1 MTTQLWGLHNNRPEL
16 DIVPNGFVSIGW
28 AAVGDLSR
36 VPGDRESFKEA
47 LKAAYPDYKE
57 RAIPVAAGVLYRFVH
72 AMSLGD
78 LIVYPHRPDSTIS
91 IGRVTGAY
99 RWDAG
104 GGEHPHRRDVRWLV
118 TEIPRQ
124 EFSQAALYEIG
135 SAVTLFG
142 VRRYAR
148 EFLARIPD
156 VSAVSTGVD
165 RGAADEAE
173 VAEDA
178 PNAERIEDWTRDY
191 IIQALLN
198 GLSGQEFEHFTADL
212 LRAMGYQARV
222 TQTSGDGGIDVIAY
236 KDSLGLEPPIIKV
249 QCKRTLG
256 TQGSQTVQQLTGA
269 LAPGGGELGL
279 FVTLGAFSADA
290 KHIERTRQDI
300 RLIGGKELIEL
311 IFANYVRL
319 SQKWQRLLPMRQ
331 VYVVDSD
338 PETE

>member
-1 MTTQLWGLHNNRPEL
+1 
-16 DIVPNGFVSIGW
+16 
-28 AAVGDLSR
+28 
-36 VPGDRESFKEA
+36 
-47 LKAAYPDYKE
+47 
-57 RAIPVAAGVLYRFVH
+57 
-72 AMSLGD
+72 
-78 LIVYPHRPDSTIS
+78 
-91 IGRVTGAY
+91 
-99 RWDAG
+99 
-104 GGEHPHRRDVRWLV
+104 
-118 TEIPRQ
+118 
-124 EFSQAALYEIG
+124 
-135 SAVTLFG
+135 
-142 VRRYAR
+142 
-148 EFLARIPD
+148 
-156 VSAVSTGVD
+156 
-165 RGAADEAE
+165 
-173 VAEDA
+173 
-178 PNAERIEDWTRDY
+178 
-191 IIQALLN
+191 
-198 GLSGQEFEHFTADL
+198 
-212 LRAMGYQARV
+212 MGYQARV